1 MQNLLYQCA
10 IIAIKAGKVALQYY
24 GLEDFKLKKDSSP
37 ITQADLESNAL
48 IMRELQAHSPYKI
61 CSEEAI
67 LDYEERKSLEY
78 YWLIDPLDG
87 TKDFLA
93 QNGGWTINIALIHQ
107 KRPIL
112 GVVYAPVFHQLFI
125 ALKGFGSFA
134 YEVEKLQGALESQT
148 LNALWLEK
156 NKHKLSGDRI
166 IQDTQIIA
174 CDSVFHSTQETQEF
188 FQKYHLKAQ
197 KCGSSLKV
205 CALAEGKA
213 DLYPRFNGT
222 SEWDMAACEI
232 VLEEAGGMIL
242 DCKTK
247 QLLEYNKP
255 SVKNHHFVAFA
266 KSQVGKAIYQ
276 DVLDSAFRS

>member
-1 MQNLLYQCA
+1 MQNLLYECA

-37 ITQADLESNAL
+37 ITQADLESNAF
-48 IMRELQAHSPYKI
+48 ITRELQAHSPYKI

-67 LDYEERKSLEY
+67 LEYEERKDLEY

-125 ALKGFGSFA
+125 ALKGFGSFT
-134 YEVEKLQGALESQT
+134 YEVEKLQDALESQV
-148 LNALWLEK
+148 LNVLWLEK
-156 NKHKLSGDRI
+156 NKHKLSGERI
-166 IQDTQIIA
+166 VQDTQMIA
-174 CDSVFHSTQETQEF
+174 CDSMFHSTQETQEF

-197 KCGSSLKV
+197 KRGSSLKV

-213 DLYPRFNGT
+213 DVYPRFNGT

-232 VLEEAGGMIL
+232 VLEEAGGVIL

-247 QLLEYNKP
+247 QPLEYNKP
-255 SVKNHHFVAFA
+255 SVRNNYFIAFA
-266 KSQVGKAIYQ
+266 KSQIGGEIYR
-276 DVLDSAFRS
+276 DFMEIP

>member
-1 MQNLLYQCA
+1 MQNLLYECA

-48 IMRELQAHSPYKI
+48 IMRELQANSPYKI

-112 GVVYAPVFHQLFI
+112 GIVYAPVFHQLFI

-134 YEVEKLQGALESQT
+134 YGVEKLQGALESQT
-148 LNALWLEK
+148 LNTLWLDK

-166 IQDTQIIA
+166 IQDKQIIA
-174 CDSVFHSTQETQEF
+174 CDSMFHSTQETQEF

-232 VLEEAGGMIL
+232 VLEEAGGVIL

-247 QLLEYNKP
+247 QPLEYNKP
-255 SVKNHHFVAFA
+255 SVRNNYFIAFA
-266 KSQVGKAIYQ
+266 KSQIGGKIYQ
-276 DVLDSAFRS
+276 DFMETL

>member
-1 MQNLLYQCA
+1 MQNLLYECA

-24 GLEDFKLKKDSSP
+24 GLEDFKLKQDSSP
-37 ITQADLESNAL
+37 ITQADLESNAF
-48 IMRELQAHSPYKI
+48 ITQELQAHSPYKI

-67 LDYEERKSLEY
+67 LEYEERKDLEY

-125 ALKGFGSFA
+125 ALKGFGSFT
-134 YEVEKLQGALESQT
+134 YEVEKLKSALESQT
-148 LNALWLEK
+148 LNVLWLEK
-156 NKHKLSGDRI
+156 NKHKLSGERI
-166 IQDTQIIA
+166 VQDTQIIA
-174 CDSVFHSTQETQEF
+174 CDSMFHSTQETQEF

-232 VLEEAGGMIL
+232 VLEEAGGVIL
-242 DCKTK
+242 DCKSK
-247 QLLEYNKP
+247 QPLEYNKP
-255 SVKNHHFVAFA
+255 SVRNNYFLAFA
-266 KSQVGKAIYQ
+266 KSQIGGEIYR
-276 DVLDSAFRS
+276 DFMEIH

>member
-1 MQNLLYQCA
+1 MQNLLYECA
-10 IIAIKAGKVALQYY
+10 MIAIKAGKVALQYY
-24 GLEDFKLKKDSSP
+24 GLEDFKLKSDSSP

-48 IMRELQAHSPYKI
+48 IMRELQANSPYKV

-67 LDYEERKSLEY
+67 LDYEERKDLEY

-93 QNGGWTINIALIHQ
+93 QNGGWTINIALIHK

-125 ALKGFGSFA
+125 ALKGFGSFT

-166 IQDTQIIA
+166 VQDTQLIA
-174 CDSVFHSTQETQEF
+174 CDSIFHSTQEVQEF

-197 KCGSSLKV
+197 KCGSSLKI

-232 VLEEAGGMIL
+232 VLEEAGGVIL

-247 QLLEYNKP
+247 QPLEYNKP
-255 SVKNHHFVAFA
+255 NVRNHYFIAFA
-266 KSQVGKAIYQ
+266 KSQIGGEIYR
-276 DVLDSAFRS
+276 DFMNGL